1 MKKPFLAVSIAIV
14 VVGLIFPIVWQ
25 GQMVRSL
32 RIENA
37 ELRARAAEMELLR
50 EENSRLTRLQTDPAE
65 LQRLRNAQSE
75 LLRLRGEVTQL
86 RQQLKDKQVASG
98 KPAASATPPKETA
111 STPADQPVPPVET
124 YVATTQ
130 AAVGPQ
136 QTLITGGWKL
146 PSGKRAV
153 VLIQPRVWSGAANEP
168 GQVMIQT
175 RIAELPDEVL
185 AQVGLDRL
193 KSETKQSSSQ
203 AILSS
208 EQTELLVNT
217 LQQTAGVDLL
227 AAPKIMTLDG
237 RQAQVKVSNEIKT
250 AASGESYEIGP
261 SIDIVPR
268 ISADGASVDL
278 SVSAQL
284 RFPTAAVSR

>member
-1 MKKPFLAVSIAIV
+1 MKKPFLVALVLVCVLISFIW
-14 VVGLIFPIVWQ
+14 VGITI
-25 GQMVRSL
+25 RSF
-32 RIENA
+32 RMENA
-37 ELRARAAEMELLR
+37 ELRASAAEMEQLR
-50 EENSRLTRLQTDPAE
+50 EENSRLARLQADPAE
-65 LQRLRNAQSE
+65 LQRLRNYQSE
-75 LLRLRGEVTQL
+75 LLRLRSEVTQL
-86 RQQLKDKQVASG
+86 RQQLKDKQLLSTKSAG
-98 KPAASATPPKETA
+98 PATSLKEKAATPG
-111 STPADQPVPPVET
+111 DQPVSLVDT

-136 QTLITGGWKL
+136 QTLVTGGWML

-168 GQVMIQT
+168 GQIMIQT
-175 RIAELPDEVL
+175 QIAELPEGVL
-185 AQVGLDRL
+185 GQVGLDRL

-203 AILSS
+203 AILTS

-227 AAPKIMTLDG
+227 AAPKITTLDG

-268 ISADGASVDL
+268 ISADGASIDL
-278 SVSAQL
+278 TVNAQL
-284 RFPTAAVSR
+284 RFPTAAVAP